1 MTYQNEFDELP
12 DDKQGFLANI
22 GPKAAFF
29 IVLIA
34 LSFMIGVVWKLYVGA
49 NSREA
54 GQNVPIVRADDTPYK
69 IIPDDPGGMEIPNKD
84 STLFSSL
91 QGDDEDERQVENLLA
106 ADENEE
112 PMPRSQLF
120 AGLNT
125 EATPDLHAEAQQTP
139 LDEPLDSDEER
150 ILEQAKEAE
159 AIVEDIVDDGVEAI
173 EVEGNREEKAETVE
187 RLVEE
192 TDKSVMPSVP
202 ASTATEDSSESNVK
216 LDLLP
221 EPEKAKP
228 APKPEAKTT
237 TNTTTTVPAAGDYYV
252 QLASVTSRMGAES
265 EWKKLKSKYS
275 SQLAGYSHRVET
287 ADLGARGT
295 FYRIQAGPVS
305 KAQANETCNAIK
317 RIDPNGCLVKK

>member
-49 NSREA
+49 NSRDA

-106 ADENEE
+106 DDENEE

-187 RLVEE
+187 SGVSSAGFTIVEFPVANAH
-192 TDKSVMPSVP
+192 DN
-202 ASTATEDSSESNVK
+202 D
-216 LDLLP
+216 
-221 EPEKAKP
+221 
-228 APKPEAKTT
+228 
-237 TNTTTTVPAAGDYYV
+237 
-252 QLASVTSRMGAES
+252 LAS
-265 EWKKLKSKYS
+265 
-275 SQLAGYSHRVET
+275 
-287 ADLGARGT
+287 
-295 FYRIQAGPVS
+295 
-305 KAQANETCNAIK
+305 
-317 RIDPNGCLVKK
+317 IDIG

>member
-12 DDKQGFLANI
+12 DDKQGFLASI

-106 ADENEE
+106 DDENEE

-125 EATPDLHAEAQQTP
+125 NATPDLHAEAQQTP
-139 LDEPLDSDEER
+139 LDEPLDNDEER
-150 ILEQAKEAE
+150 IVEQAKEAE
-159 AIVEDIVDDGVEAI
+159 AIIEDIADDGIEAI
-173 EVEGNREEKAETVE
+173 EVEKSREEKAETVE
-187 RLVEE
+187 KLVEE
-192 TDKSVMPSVP
+192 TDKSIMPSVP
-202 ASTATEDSSESNVK
+202 SSTATEDSSESNVK
-216 LDLLP
+216 LELLP
-221 EPEKAKP
+221 EPEAAKP
-228 APKPEAKTT
+228 APKPEVKT
-237 TNTTTTVPAAGDYYV
+237 TNTATTAPAAGDYYV

-275 SQLAGYSHRVET
+275 SQLAGYSHRVEA

-305 KAQANETCNAIK
+305 KAQANEACTAIK